1 MSTLVKL
8 SNCWKSHAASHF
20 SFNLLVPYACTGGG
34 GAVTGL
40 TSCMNVPSTIST
52 TYLETLTAGAA
63 LLGNIDRTS
72 NMRNDKIWIFDGTAD
87 TKVNPGMNRLGRA
100 FRQYVFETY
109 MYDKQRPIS
118 LYFKGFYISC
128 PITKTK

>member
-1 MSTLVKL
+1 MLF
-8 SNCWKSHAASHF
+8 F
-20 SFNLLVPYACTGGG
+20 SFTLLVPYACTGGG

-63 LLGNIDRTS
+63 LLGNIDSTS

-87 TKVNPGMNRLGRA
+87 TKVNPGMYEPLADTFLRHICIIN
-100 FRQYVFETY
+100 
-109 MYDKQRPIS
+109 
-118 LYFKGFYISC
+118 KGPFFL
-128 PITKTK
+128 

>member
-1 MSTLVKL
+1 MRGINQIIVCPIQDSRNTEFKHYTEKESSV
-8 SNCWKSHAASHF
+8 CYRYF
-20 SFNLLVPYACTGGG
+20 SFTLLVPYACTGGG

-87 TKVNPGMNRLGRA
+87 TKVNPGMYRLGLR
-100 FRQYVFETY
+100 F
-109 MYDKQRPIS
+109 
-118 LYFKGFYISC
+118 
-128 PITKTK
+128 

>member
-1 MSTLVKL
+1 MIVKLLTEHHLEILSFKGGCGGSFVSTLVKM

-20 SFNLLVPYACTGGG
+20 SFTLLVPYACTGGG

-63 LLGNIDRTS
+63 LLGNIDSTS

-87 TKVNPGMNRLGRA
+87 TKVNPGK
-100 FRQYVFETY
+100 Y
-109 MYDKQRPIS
+109 
-118 LYFKGFYISC
+118 
-128 PITKTK
+128 

>member
-1 MSTLVKL
+1 MPHLI
-8 SNCWKSHAASHF
+8 F
-20 SFNLLVPYACTGGG
+20 SFTLLVPYACTGGG

-63 LLGNIDRTS
+63 LLGNIDRTV

-87 TKVNPGMNRLGRA
+87 TKVNPGMYRLGRA
-100 FRQYVFETY
+100 FSQYVLETY
-109 MYDKQRPIS
+109 MYDKQRPIL
-118 LYFKGFYISC
+118 LYFIGFYVSC
-128 PITKTK
+128 IITKQNDM